1 MKISVVMINNNDE
14 DVQNFIKQKKMEK
27 LKQVRRHSSRAR
39 PLAGRI
45 ALVISLIKILETERK
60 GAIISRDCEEE
71 EENGVRNSLQSGP
84 EARPESLF
92 ARVSCSIIVNFQLKG
107 ELCPPLKKYKME
119 TSPLAEKSLRRW
131 NSPHTSFL
139 SLFSTLCFKFAPP
152 PFVLDE
158 ASDIRPQFPLS
169 VTRYCPLGVDS
180 PQVTEVRPSDICVQA
195 SINIIS

>member
-1 MKISVVMINNNDE
+1 MLAIIGRISWPLSTCCGLRVRLAGCGGGGVRLPHTSRH

-139 SLFSTLCFKFAPP
+139 SLFSTLCFKFAP
-152 PFVLDE
+152 V
-158 ASDIRPQFPLS
+158 
-169 VTRYCPLGVDS
+169 
-180 PQVTEVRPSDICVQA
+180 
-195 SINIIS
+195 SINKAG